1 MKRTTVSMW
10 FHVPWV
16 VPTCADS
23 NLHVKK
29 AKHMWMW
36 VIHMRK
42 CKFHMWKNRIF
53 NFFGNEKRHQNWLY
67 ISVKLWKSFYLLLLQ
82 SKLCMYRV
90 WYQMTVV
97 TFISWRGKVSYKQD
111 SVMSQLETNRGPGW
125 NFQFVTYR
133 PQVTDTKN
141 KTTISI
147 FIDFSV
153 RDKKKMKFNK
163 VILLSLETLYE
174 THIIIHSRVFLY
186 ILSGCLEGILMKKYL
201 NIKSLWTQKL
211 NCITSKLEAS
221 RGPHLCWSCTILCVN
236 HFTEI
241 DFSSFSRSTEG

>member
-53 NFFGNEKRHQNWLY
+53 IFFWYWEKASTLTLY
-67 ISVKLWKSFYLLLLQ
+67 QCQIVKILLLTPPPIKTVYVQ
-82 SKLCMYRV
+82 SLV
-90 WYQMTVV
+90 PNDWE
-97 TFISWRGKVSYKQD
+97 KVSYKQD

-153 RDKKKMKFNK
+153 RDKTKTK
-163 VILLSLETLYE
+163 V
-174 THIIIHSRVFLY
+174 
-186 ILSGCLEGILMKKYL
+186 
-201 NIKSLWTQKL
+201 
-211 NCITSKLEAS
+211 
-221 RGPHLCWSCTILCVN
+221 
-236 HFTEI
+236 
-241 DFSSFSRSTEG
+241 

>member
-1 MKRTTVSMW
+1 MCHEL
-10 FHVPWV
+10 FPHVQI
-16 VPTCADS
+16 
-23 NLHVKK
+23 L
-29 AKHMWMW
+29 
-36 VIHMRK
+36 IY
-42 CKFHMWKNRIF
+42 MWKKPNTCECESFTWENVSFTCEKIGSLS
-53 NFFGNEKRHQNWLY
+53 FFGTEKRHQHWLY

-153 RDKKKMKFNK
+153 RNKKKTK
-163 VILLSLETLYE
+163 V
-174 THIIIHSRVFLY
+174 
-186 ILSGCLEGILMKKYL
+186 
-201 NIKSLWTQKL
+201 
-211 NCITSKLEAS
+211 
-221 RGPHLCWSCTILCVN
+221 
-236 HFTEI
+236 
-241 DFSSFSRSTEG
+241 